1 MSAVEVPQ
9 VCHFIPPGFNVFIQ
23 ARVSESSTLLVVFEN
38 AVFPQSAPMYQYL
51 EKKMFKEAYQIA
63 CLGVTESDWR
73 DLAIEALEG
82 LDFDTAKKV
91 SQ

>member
-1 MSAVEVPQ
+1 MLFVQ
-9 VCHFIPPGFNVFIQ
+9 MLDFIGVFLTML
-23 ARVSESSTLLVVFEN
+23 VS
-38 AVFPQSAPMYQYL
+38 QSAPMYQYL

-82 LDFDTAKKV
+82 LDFDTAKKA
-91 SQ
+91 SQYPTQ

>member
-9 VCHFIPPGFNVFIQ
+9 VCQFIPPGFNVFIKMLFVQ
-23 ARVSESSTLLVVFEN
+23 MLDFIGGFWECFSS
-38 AVFPQSAPMYQYL
+38 QSAPMYQYL
-51 EKKMFKEAYQIA
+51 EKKMFKDAYQIA

-82 LDFDTAKKV
+82 LDFDTAKKA